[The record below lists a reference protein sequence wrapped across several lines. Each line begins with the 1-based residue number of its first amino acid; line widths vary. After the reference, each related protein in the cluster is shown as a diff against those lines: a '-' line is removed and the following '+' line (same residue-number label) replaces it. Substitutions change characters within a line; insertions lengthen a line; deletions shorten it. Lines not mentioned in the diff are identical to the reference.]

1 MATAQNAATAPASAL
16 QQTLQNFFNLPGRQK
31 MAMLMAL
38 ATAIALVVGVLLWS
52 RTQDYAILFSNL
64 EERDGGAIVT
74 ALQAQN
80 VPYKFTSGGGAIMVP
95 GDRVHDIRLQLAAQ
109 GLPRGGMVGFE
120 LMENQKLGVSQF
132 HEQINY
138 QRGLEGELSRTIQA
152 IGSVAGARVHLAI
165 PKRTAF
171 LRDDKTPTASV
182 FVNLHPGRNL
192 DAAQVAGIVHLVAS
206 SVPNMS
212 NESVSVIDET
222 GKLLTSKNDPLR
234 AAGLDPTQLR
244 YIEEIE
250 QAYLRRIE
258 TILEPLVGKGNFR
271 AQVTADVDFNRVEQ
285 TDEVYKPNPEQQQAI
300 RSQQSSESVTGS
312 PSTGGVPGA
321 LSNQPP
327 VPATAPITTPA
338 TGANGG
344 TEQNVQSRN
353 SNSTI
358 NYEVDRTIQHTTRA
372 MGAIKRLSVAVV
384 VNHRSKTDNNG
395 RTTTTPPTDA
405 EVERINN
412 LVREAVG
419 FSADRGDSLNV
430 ATSEFAPDLIEE
442 TPELPLWKDPEIIDI
457 GKQALRY
464 LLVLG
469 VLAYAAFGVIKPL
482 MKSITPPPRD
492 DEDEATQAGAGGS
505 DEEEVDEDGVRTT
518 LSSSKPPSSYEAK
531 LARAREQARD
541 DPKMVANLI
550 KEWMGVGEEAR
561 K

>member
-1 MATAQNAATAPASAL
+1 
-16 QQTLQNFFNLPGRQK
+16 
-31 MAMLMAL
+31 
-38 ATAIALVVGVLLWS
+38 
-52 RTQDYAILFSNL
+52 
-64 EERDGGAIVT
+64 
-74 ALQAQN
+74 
-80 VPYKFTSGGGAIMVP
+80 
-95 GDRVHDIRLQLAAQ
+95 
-109 GLPRGGMVGFE
+109 
-120 LMENQKLGVSQF
+120 
-132 HEQINY
+132 
-138 QRGLEGELSRTIQA
+138 
-152 IGSVAGARVHLAI
+152 
-165 PKRTAF
+165 
-171 LRDDKTPTASV
+171 
-182 FVNLHPGRNL
+182 
-192 DAAQVAGIVHLVAS
+192 
-206 SVPNMS
+206 
-212 NESVSVIDET
+212 
-222 GKLLTSKNDPLR
+222 
-234 AAGLDPTQLR
+234 
-244 YIEEIE
+244 
-250 QAYLRRIE
+250 
-258 TILEPLVGKGNFR
+258 
-271 AQVTADVDFNRVEQ
+271 
-285 TDEVYKPNPEQQQAI
+285 
-300 RSQQSSESVTGS
+300 
-312 PSTGGVPGA
+312 
-321 LSNQPP
+321 
-327 VPATAPITTPA
+327 
-338 TGANGG
+338 
-344 TEQNVQSRN
+344 QSRN